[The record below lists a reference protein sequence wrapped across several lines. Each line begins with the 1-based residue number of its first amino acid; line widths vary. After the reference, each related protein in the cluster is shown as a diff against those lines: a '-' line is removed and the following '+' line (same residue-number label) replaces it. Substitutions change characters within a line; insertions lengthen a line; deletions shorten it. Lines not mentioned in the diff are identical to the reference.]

1 MRRYMTTEKVS
12 PEQAAQATWHE
23 VDRMDVPD
31 EEVSRPSPRFY
42 PVVEQ
47 ENGARGLLRQP
58 GLTVTGVALGPLITV
73 LRDVRRGCTPM

>member
-1 MRRYMTTEKVS
+1 MTTEKVS

-42 PVVEQ
+42 PVVALAAPDD
-47 ENGARGLLRQP
+47 GRPRRP
-58 GLTVTGVALGPLITV
+58 G
-73 LRDVRRGCTPM
+73 RREAPELDLMPVP